1 MSIRYDGATQGAG
14 SASEPVELI
23 TIDVCVQR
31 INHRS
36 PTSHWHALS
45 IAHSE
50 FATAAGDIDFA
61 VEKGDCLRLTGLPS
75 QYRNKPQL
83 AIIGAERVLPEFH
96 DPHDVIF
103 ARYGITKNRLC
114 ALREA
119 YGDDFAE
126 CVIADPGKIKQ
137 LFPRFRE
144 AGRNKILKA
153 CAHVVALKAQGSGSV
168 RAARALYRALLS
180 VQAPSAV
187 IKRARSFNIEKRS
200 IYSLCEAGLS
210 FAKADAAA
218 RSPYLQ
224 SIVPFNP
231 HDPERVVEAAR
242 QHLESQ
248 CRLRGDGG
256 MPLGLVHKELSSQ
269 YGLPDDAIMASL
281 PALADAR
288 GMTVDN
294 GENRTIWRKAFLV
307 AEHEIAKIAADNI
320 KPSRPKK
327 SRISTRPI
335 NVFPGSAGERCI
347 DLDEPQR
354 RAVQTVLENRL
365 SAVIGRPGTGK
376 TSCLAHLA
384 QNTSRMA
391 VVSLAARAARHAGDV
406 TGCEHCYTVAQ
417 VIGDKTGGYRGDL
430 TLIEDLDVLV
440 IEEASMIGSEQMARL
455 LGLAFEQGTA
465 RVALFGDIN
474 QLQPIDPGS
483 PFHDLVDC
491 GAIPVARLETV
502 YRQKD
507 GSGIRELLED
517 VLADALLI
525 KDYSS
530 CVFHWCLSE
539 SETANQAV
547 RCHTELITEHGV
559 EDCII
564 IAPFKTGG
572 SGVHALNRGVRMA
585 RGFTDELPRSG
596 EILMAQ
602 RNDYGAGFLNGMR
615 LVVVDGAKRNNKT
628 FKARPFGSPDP
639 IELPC
644 QPHAHGPS
652 PGVEWGYACTVHKFQ
667 GSEAAAVIVAIPPD
681 TIKIIGNEPWL
692 FDKSAVYTA
701 FSRAKEHLS
710 VVDAGELIKIGCY
723 DRRRRVTALPDLLRE
738 AVRQE
743 AIHG

>member
-1 MSIRYDGATQGAG
+1 
-14 SASEPVELI
+14 
-23 TIDVCVQR
+23 
-31 INHRS
+31 
-36 PTSHWHALS
+36 
-45 IAHSE
+45 
-50 FATAAGDIDFA
+50 
-61 VEKGDCLRLTGLPS
+61 
-75 QYRNKPQL
+75 
-83 AIIGAERVLPEFH
+83 
-96 DPHDVIF
+96 
-103 ARYGITKNRLC
+103 
-114 ALREA
+114 
-119 YGDDFAE
+119 
-126 CVIADPGKIKQ
+126 
-137 LFPRFRE
+137 
-144 AGRNKILKA
+144 
-153 CAHVVALKAQGSGSV
+153 V
-168 RAARALYRALLS
+168 RGARALYQALLS

-187 IKRARSFNIEKRS
+187 LERAQSYNIEKRS

-256 MPLGLVHKELSSQ
+256 MPLSLVHRELCTQ

-281 PALADAR
+281 SALADVR
-288 GMTVDN
+288 GMTVDS
-294 GENRTIWRKAFLV
+294 GENRTIWHKAFLA
-307 AEHEIAKIAADNI
+307 AEHEIAKIAADDIN
-320 KPSRPKK
+320 PSRLGK
-327 SRISTRPI
+327 SRVSTRPI
-335 NVFPGSAGERCI
+335 TVFPRSTGERSI

-365 SAVIGRPGTGK
+365 SAVIGPPGTGK
-376 TSCLAHLA
+376 TSCIAHLA

-417 VIGDKTGGYRGDL
+417 VIGDTTGGYRGDL
-430 TLIEDLDVLV
+430 KLIEDLDLLV
-440 IEEASMIGSEQMARL
+440 IEEASMIGSEQMASL

-474 QLQPIDPGS
+474 QLQPIDAGS

-491 GAIPVARLETV
+491 RAIAVARLETV

-507 GSGIRELLED
+507 GSGIRELVRD
-517 VLADALLI
+517 VLGGALL
-525 KDYSS
+525 KDEYSG
-530 CVFHWCLSE
+530 CVFRWCSSE
-539 SETANQAV
+539 SGTANEAV
-547 RCHTELITEHGV
+547 RRHTELIKEHGV

-564 IAPFKTGG
+564 IAPFKTGV

-585 RGFTDELPRSG
+585 RGFSDELPRSG

-602 RNDYGAGFLNGMR
+602 KNDYGAGLLNGMR
-615 LVVVDGAKRNNKT
+615 LVVVAGAKRNNRT
-628 FKARPFGSPDP
+628 FKARPFGSPHT

-644 QPHAHGPS
+644 RPYAHGPS
-652 PGVEWGYACTVHKFQ
+652 SGVEWGYACTVHKFQ
-667 GSEAAAVIVAIPPD
+667 GSEAAAVIVAIPPG
-681 TIKIIGNEPWL
+681 TVKIIGNEPWL

-710 VVDAGELIKIGCY
+710 VAGDPCELTKVACH
-723 DRRRRVTALPDLLRE
+723 DRRRRLTALPDLLRKP
-738 AVRQE
+738 VRQE
-743 AIHG
+743 AVRG